1 MWIDMTASKFMV
13 STHHLVPK
21 HEVLTQEEKKEVL
34 EMFGVEKEQLPKIL
48 DSDPACKEIGAKKG
62 DVLRILRKSETAGES
77 VYYRVVVAG

>member
-1 MWIDMTASKFMV
+1 MTTKFTV
-13 STHHLVPK
+13 SIHQLVPK

-62 DVLRILRKSETAGES
+62 DVIRILRKSETAGES